1 MAIVNFSV
9 PDAVKRAFEREF
21 EGENKSA
28 CIARLMMQ
36 AVEER
41 ARVRRRRAAV
51 AAILRLRA
59 VARPA
64 SAVRVRGARRVGRP

>member
-1 MAIVNFSV
+1 VAIVNFSV

-21 EGENKSA
+21 AGENKSA

-51 AAILRLRA
+51 AAILGLRTA
-59 VARPA
+59 TRPA
-64 SAVRVRGARRVGRP
+64 SVARVRGARRVGRP